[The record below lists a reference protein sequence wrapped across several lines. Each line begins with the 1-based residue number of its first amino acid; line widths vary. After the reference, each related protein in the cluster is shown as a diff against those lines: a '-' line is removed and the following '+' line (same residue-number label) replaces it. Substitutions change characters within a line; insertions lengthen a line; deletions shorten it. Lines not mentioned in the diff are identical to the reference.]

1 MKKSFV
7 AIALA
12 LELCVPAYAAQFTND
27 EAQRYDAPVFADEE
41 QDQLKPNEAV
51 EPKKSTKM
59 KKEASEPLPINMK
72 ADHAEYDS
80 TSGDFHVSGNVV
92 ITQGKETLLTTYAVG
107 NMKTGDVWLE
117 QGGTLVEPNSK
128 MKGQWV
134 HYNFNTKTG
143 EIKQING
150 TSLKDIFD
158 APHATIYPDKMV
170 VDQGGRS
177 SKCPAVKHPPCLSIT
192 ASTFEIYPKE
202 KMVARDVKVFVRG
215 KHVYSR
221 DLWVNYLN
229 DEGKTK
235 IMPRVGYDGGDNG
248 FYAKLE
254 ISQPVSEKTMVSMD
268 LPEYSKAGFKPVYQI
283 KHHERNFNI
292 SYLHGWDEDDDI
304 WYRKQNNWRFDYKN
318 HHIIDGLP
326 LSYSGYYE
334 YGLWNN
340 WNPETKRSSSKS
352 WHKEYAVYLNHD
364 PIYFFNSK
372 NTVLNLTIGKK
383 WVHESITDETR
394 STNMYYATLGQKMGP
409 QWRTWV
415 GFYREDITS
424 SLFDI
429 GQPDMAKEL
438 RNGLQWTPDSR
449 NVISVVNR
457 YDIGKHNNYETDYRW
472 LHKFCCWALEFTYEQ
487 EHFERGDNSY
497 KIMYYFYNL

>member
-1 MKKSFV
+1 MKKAFL
-7 AIALA
+7 AAALA
-12 LELCVPAYAAQFTND
+12 MGLCVPVYAAQFTNSD
-27 EAQRYDAPVFADEE
+27 SDRYNSPTFTDDEE
-41 QDQLKPNEAV
+41 RSVTNKAV
-51 EPKKSTKM
+51 EPKKSKKM
-59 KKEASEPLPINMK
+59 AKEASDPMPINLS

-80 TSGDFHVSGNVV
+80 TSGDFHATGNV
-92 ITQGKETLLTTYAVG
+92 IIIQGPEKLLTTAAVG
-107 NMKTGDVWLE
+107 NMKTGDVWLKT
-117 QGGTLVEPNSK
+117 GGTLIEAQST
-128 MKGQWV
+128 MKGEWV
-134 HYNFNTKTG
+134 HYNFNSKTG
-143 EIKQING
+143 EIKQISG
-150 TSLKDIFD
+150 KTVKEFYD
-158 APHATIYPDKMV
+158 APHATIYPDKIV
-170 VDQGGRS
+170 VDKGGKAS
-177 SKCPAVKHPPCLSIT
+177 LCPAKKHPPCLSIT
-192 ASTFEIYPKE
+192 ANTFEIYPKD
-202 KMVARDVKVFVRG
+202 KMVAHDVKVFVRG
-215 KHVYSR
+215 KHIYSR
-221 DLWVNYLN
+221 DLWINRFN
-229 DEGKTK
+229 DNQTK
-235 IMPRVGYDGGDNG
+235 ILPRAGYDGDNG
-248 FYAKLE
+248 TYLGVE
-254 ISQPVSEKTMVSMD
+254 IGQPISEKTN
-268 LPEYSKAGFKPVYQI
+268 LNAELTQYSKAGFRSLYKI
-283 KHHERNFNI
+283 DHDERNFRV
-292 SYLHGWDEDDDI
+292 SYLYGWDEDDDV
-304 WYRKQNNWRFDYKN
+304 WYKKQNTWRIDYKN

-326 LSYSGYYE
+326 LSYSANFE
-334 YGLWNN
+334 YGLWNRYDLK
-340 WNPETKRSSSKS
+340 TKKTGPKS

>member
-12 LELCVPAYAAQFTND
+12 LGLCVPAYAAQFTND

-150 TSLKDIFD
+150 TSLKDIYD

-177 SKCPAVKHPPCLSIT
+177 SKCPWQACLFS
-192 ASTFEIYPKE
+192 
-202 KMVARDVKVFVRG
+202 RFV
-215 KHVYSR
+215 
-221 DLWVNYLN
+221 D
-229 DEGKTK
+229 
-235 IMPRVGYDGGDNG
+235 
-248 FYAKLE
+248 KLF
-254 ISQPVSEKTMVSMD
+254 Q
-268 LPEYSKAGFKPVYQI
+268 
-283 KHHERNFNI
+283 
-292 SYLHGWDEDDDI
+292 
-304 WYRKQNNWRFDYKN
+304 
-318 HHIIDGLP
+318 
-326 LSYSGYYE
+326 
-334 YGLWNN
+334 
-340 WNPETKRSSSKS
+340 
-352 WHKEYAVYLNHD
+352 
-364 PIYFFNSK
+364 
-372 NTVLNLTIGKK
+372 
-383 WVHESITDETR
+383 
-394 STNMYYATLGQKMGP
+394 
-409 QWRTWV
+409 
-415 GFYREDITS
+415 
-424 SLFDI
+424 
-429 GQPDMAKEL
+429 
-438 RNGLQWTPDSR
+438 
-449 NVISVVNR
+449 
-457 YDIGKHNNYETDYRW
+457 
-472 LHKFCCWALEFTYEQ
+472 
-487 EHFERGDNSY
+487 
-497 KIMYYFYNL
+497 

>member
-1 MKKSFV
+1 M
-7 AIALA
+7 
-12 LELCVPAYAAQFTND
+12 
-27 EAQRYDAPVFADEE
+27 
-41 QDQLKPNEAV
+41 
-51 EPKKSTKM
+51 
-59 KKEASEPLPINMK
+59 
-72 ADHAEYDS
+72 
-80 TSGDFHVSGNVV
+80 
-92 ITQGKETLLTTYAVG
+92 
-107 NMKTGDVWLE
+107 
-117 QGGTLVEPNSK
+117 
-128 MKGQWV
+128 
-134 HYNFNTKTG
+134 
-143 EIKQING
+143 
-150 TSLKDIFD
+150 
-158 APHATIYPDKMV
+158 
-170 VDQGGRS
+170 
-177 SKCPAVKHPPCLSIT
+177 
-192 ASTFEIYPKE
+192 
-202 KMVARDVKVFVRG
+202 RG

-229 DEGKTK
+229 DDGKTK

-429 GQPDMAKEL
+429 DRK
-438 RNGLQWTPDSR
+438 
-449 NVISVVNR
+449 SVV
-457 YDIGKHNNYETDYRW
+457 
-472 LHKFCCWALEFTYEQ
+472 
-487 EHFERGDNSY
+487 
-497 KIMYYFYNL
+497 

>member
-1 MKKSFV
+1 M
-7 AIALA
+7 
-12 LELCVPAYAAQFTND
+12 
-27 EAQRYDAPVFADEE
+27 
-41 QDQLKPNEAV
+41 
-51 EPKKSTKM
+51 
-59 KKEASEPLPINMK
+59 
-72 ADHAEYDS
+72 
-80 TSGDFHVSGNVV
+80 
-92 ITQGKETLLTTYAVG
+92 
-107 NMKTGDVWLE
+107 
-117 QGGTLVEPNSK
+117 
-128 MKGQWV
+128 
-134 HYNFNTKTG
+134 
-143 EIKQING
+143 
-150 TSLKDIFD
+150 
-158 APHATIYPDKMV
+158 
-170 VDQGGRS
+170 
-177 SKCPAVKHPPCLSIT
+177 
-192 ASTFEIYPKE
+192 
-202 KMVARDVKVFVRG
+202 
-215 KHVYSR
+215 
-221 DLWVNYLN
+221 
-229 DEGKTK
+229 
-235 IMPRVGYDGGDNG
+235 
-248 FYAKLE
+248 
-254 ISQPVSEKTMVSMD
+254 
-268 LPEYSKAGFKPVYQI
+268 
-283 KHHERNFNI
+283 
-292 SYLHGWDEDDDI
+292 
-304 WYRKQNNWRFDYKN
+304 
-318 HHIIDGLP
+318 
-326 LSYSGYYE
+326 SYSGYYE

-487 EHFERGDNSY
+487 EHFERRDNSY
-497 KIMYYFYNL
+497 KIIYYFYNL